1 MIIIINICTF
11 SRDKRLAIKTELQI
25 RKKAMSNEDFPSE
38 DIIDEFMRKSNNSSV
53 MNLEWCQPNII
64 KFIVSIK
71 HFILNIIAYS
81 QAE

>member
-1 MIIIINICTF
+1 MIIKIY

-25 RKKAMSNEDFPSE
+25 RKKAISNEDFPPE
-38 DIIDEFMRKSNNSSV
+38 DIIDEFMRKSNNPKA

-71 HFILNIIAYS
+71 YSILLLISKLNFFS
-81 QAE
+81 E